1 MLKLDR
7 QHVVRLERTQ
17 HAGDKRLRPCRTTG
31 RFVSRTRTQVDCSQT
46 RRSTPISSP
55 RLPKGIVAPTR
66 SSLRRSTRSPL
77 RALCH
82 RLRGLVQMRWP
93 SYSSALHFS
102 SPMLPSCSPAT
113 AGARA
118 SQQVNLVLM
127 RDGHVRDT
135 VVREVHMV
143 SLSRLHSR
151 CFRDAWESRCEL
163 LVRVQI
169 IEIDHGR
176 PASSSSPFGRPSPA
190 SQLFRFVGRT
200 RGRGSVSRRGAS
212 HYHSSYPRSKVCR
225 LPHRPRNIA
234 PSSFCCSACSPAPLY
249 IPVMLLLLQEQ
260 GQGRGPHHQW
270 HCRALS

>member
-55 RLPKGIVAPTR
+55 RLPKGLDSWAYPCSTLAQPECAYVGTSIHFCSNSLLSHQHSSSQELSRQLGLLFDGQLGLLFGLYVTVCGGWCRCVGRATR
-66 SSLRRSTRSPL
+66 PRCISPRRCCLPARQ
-77 RALCH
+77 
-82 RLRGLVQMRWP
+82 RL
-93 SYSSALHFS
+93 
-102 SPMLPSCSPAT
+102 
-113 AGARA
+113 
-118 SQQVNLVLM
+118 QVNLVLM

-200 RGRGSVSRRGAS
+200 R
-212 HYHSSYPRSKVCR
+212 
-225 LPHRPRNIA
+225 
-234 PSSFCCSACSPAPLY
+234 
-249 IPVMLLLLQEQ
+249 
-260 GQGRGPHHQW
+260 
-270 HCRALS
+270 

>member
-1 MLKLDR
+1 LQDHRPLRESNTYTSRLLADPSIDTHLLAATSERTRLLGVSMQHSCTARMCIRRNVDPLLLKLAPVAPA
-7 QHVVRLERTQ
+7 Q
-17 HAGDKRLRPCRTTG
+17 
-31 RFVSRTRTQVDCSQT
+31 F
-46 RRSTPISSP
+46 
-55 RLPKGIVAPTR
+55 LPGIVAPTR

-200 RGRGSVSRRGAS
+200 R
-212 HYHSSYPRSKVCR
+212 
-225 LPHRPRNIA
+225 
-234 PSSFCCSACSPAPLY
+234 
-249 IPVMLLLLQEQ
+249 
-260 GQGRGPHHQW
+260 
-270 HCRALS
+270 